1 MAKAIA
7 AIKLVSW
14 NFWET
19 EMKKKLILAGVVA
32 LGLAACTDSA
42 QSNLSNSL
50 ERAGDSIGNVAD
62 DAGDSIENGLDRTGQ
77 VLENTAKDVGNRAE
91 SVGNAIENATR

>member
-1 MAKAIA
+1 
-7 AIKLVSW
+7 
-14 NFWET
+14 
-19 EMKKKLILAGVVA
+19 MKKIILVA
-32 LGLAACTDSA
+32 ALGLGLAACTDSA

-62 DAGDSIENGLDRTGQ
+62 DAGAKAENLAEDTSDKIGNLAD
-77 VLENTAKDVGNRAE
+77 DVGNRAE